1 MVDICEKLNRPVI
14 SNFAFFPCGCL
25 ASRTTVE
32 KNVMH
37 SHCTQCVPNIKVS
50 CWISSDCFNFW
61 LFLIFFFYL
70 SSKTIALWFCL
81 SYVINYF
88 QCCSPTSPQSRCA
101 SNCRTHSA
109 ESFFLSGNISMC
121 ILTGQRNNVG
131 LVKASH
137 AFSVKDVA
145 FERNRFLWV
154 LRMLVDFLCQMWAKV
169 ALGSFSEI
177 WRNLLVNLKHR

>member
-1 MVDICEKLNRPVI
+1 MSCILAARSVFPILRFPVE
-14 SNFAFFPCGCL
+14 FPQTALTFGFF
-25 ASRTTVE
+25 
-32 KNVMH
+32 H
-37 SHCTQCVPNIKVS
+37 
-50 CWISSDCFNFW
+50 
-61 LFLIFFFYL
+61 IFVFYL
-70 SSKTIALWFCL
+70 PSKTIALWFRL

-101 SNCRTHSA
+101 SKCRTHSA

-154 LRMLVDFLCQMWAKV
+154 LTMQVDFLCQMWAKV
-169 ALGSFSEI
+169 VHFQKYEEI
-177 WRNLLVNLKHR
+177 YSSI